1 MNLTPDQT
9 DALKELI
16 NIGVGRAAGMLNEM
30 VNSRVYL
37 QVPSVRVFSAPE
49 AKKQLERLDSGKV
62 AAVQLLFKGPFSGTA
77 ALVFPTESASNLVAI
92 LTGEEPGTYDLD
104 SVRAGTLSEVGNI
117 VINGVMGS
125 IGNVLKERISYS
137 FPKYTED
144 AIENILASSEPDPN
158 AAVLLART
166 RFKVKE
172 FQVEGDIIL
181 VFEVGSFDTLLA
193 SIDAINLDTGAQP

>member
-1 MNLTPDQT
+1 MNLTPDQI

-37 QVPSVRVFSAPE
+37 QVPSVRVFSLLE
-49 AKKQLERLDSGKV
+49 AKKELGRLGGDRL

-77 ALVFPTESASNLVAI
+77 ALVFPAESASNLVAV

-125 IGNVLKERISYS
+125 IGNMLKERISYS

-144 AIENILASSEPDPN
+144 TIENIFAPSDLDPS
-158 AAVLLART
+158 AGVLLART
-166 RFKVKE
+166 RFTVKE

-181 VFEVGSFDTLLA
+181 VFEVGSFDILLA
-193 SIDAINLDTGAQP
+193 SIDAINLDSGAQP